1 MRIRSS
7 RPALVGVALA
17 VSVAALVA
25 AVAPAAVGAT
35 GDEADSSVTV
45 KWAGGN
51 DRAIQQYQ
59 PDHAALT
66 SDGQGGDA
74 GSGHWDDFKNLSVTV
89 SKTKN
94 LGSEA
99 ILVTAEGGKPTTR
112 LNGTEGATSYLQ
124 MFQCWGYPGSADFA
138 KTCQWGGYSNEET
151 GGSPQQSVLRIIGD
165 GDFNLTRGGLRF
177 LTVTGRE
184 NEDKS
189 VAVGPTLFRSNG
201 LADFFDASSS
211 NERIIVPFGG
221 DGRARTAFVTQT
233 AIDQPYLG
241 CGAPEAAGERCWLV
255 IVPRGTHS
263 GTRQGATTVC
273 SGSTRYGNN
282 NYGDVN
288 QYAQVG
294 SPIDPNCSMW
304 DDRIVVP
311 LDFDNPYRTCAAGTA
326 ERRLVGSEFIA
337 DAIASWQSTLCD
349 GADGAAFS
357 LITNS
362 GDLARSQLLQRQAGG
377 VVVVDPL
384 TPETIGTADS
394 TLLADA
400 DIRYAPI
407 ANTAV
412 TIGYLAET
420 ADGTQFPTL
429 RLTPRLIA
437 KMLTQSFRNA
447 VPKGEGGSYPPVGDS
462 RATLRH
468 ETVVEDEEWAALG
481 NPTNLI
487 PAVVQDPWVVTGP
500 AGDDGV
506 RALWRYVLADADARA
521 YLAGEPDPWGNTVNP
536 YYLPPG
542 ASGVAGPG
550 IDLLTAPIDT
560 FPKVDLSVAPDDVT
574 ALSQLRGMQIDSL
587 SYNPYSLT
595 LKANAS
601 RIVNADQRLTNVWD
615 PQKFSGTNVGFF
627 VPQAPQLPASGGGR
641 LILGPTAAS
650 GADRYQLA
658 TAELALPLDDTTDR
672 STVASAREFVP
683 ATETAVARAVAA
695 QTVGAAN
702 VPQVD
707 PAEVPSGAYPLA
719 LTVYGAFDVTAGV
732 GDQAA
737 REDYATFIDYAG
749 GAGNVPGE
757 AGGLPAGY
765 VPLTAGQVA
774 LGASVAAELR
784 DPTLPSPPSTGGA
797 SAPPA
802 ATPPGSSAA
811 AGGSTVGAAT
821 AATATTIST
830 ADTSAVE
837 ATAEAAPPAQ
847 GAVGGALAA
856 GLVGAIAAPFLLRR
870 RPT

>member
-35 GDEADSSVTV
+35 EDEADSSVTV

-51 DRAIQQYQ
+51 DREIQQYQ
-59 PDHAALT
+59 PDHAAMT

-112 LNGTEGATSYLQ
+112 LNGNQGATSYLQ
-124 MFQCWGYPGSADFA
+124 VFQCWGYPGSADFA
-138 KTCQWGGYSNEET
+138 KTCQWGGYSPYET
-151 GGSPQQSVLRIIGD
+151 GGTPQESVLQIIGD
-165 GDFNLTRGGLRF
+165 GYFNLTRGGLRF

-184 NEDKS
+184 NEDKIPPKG
-189 VAVGPTLFRSNG
+189 AGDRNQG

-241 CGAPEAAGERCWLV
+241 CGDPQAAGERCWLV

-273 SGSTRYGNN
+273 TGMTNEGSN

-288 QYAQVG
+288 QYKQLG

-384 TPETIGTADS
+384 TPETIGTADP

-412 TIGYLAET
+412 TIGYVAET

-437 KMLTQSFRNA
+437 KLLTQSFGAA
-447 VPKGEGGSYPPVGDS
+447 VPKGEGGSNEPVGES
-462 RATLRH
+462 FATLRH
-468 ETVVEDEEWAALG
+468 ETVVADEEWAALG
-481 NPTNLI
+481 NPTDLQQ
-487 PAVVQDPWVVTGP
+487 AVVQDPWVVTGP

-542 ASGVAGPG
+542 APGVAGPG

-560 FPKVDLSVAPDDVT
+560 FPKVDLSVAPDEAK
-574 ALSQLRGMQIDSL
+574 ALKFYRGMQIDSL

-615 PQKFSGTNVGFF
+615 PSKFSGTNVGFF
-627 VPQAPQLPASGGGR
+627 VPQVPKQPAGGNGR

-658 TAELALPLDDTTDR
+658 TAELALPLDNATDR
-672 STVASAREFVP
+672 TTVASAREFVP

-784 DPTLPSPPSTGGA
+784 DPTLPSPQSTGGA

-802 ATPPGSSAA
+802 ATSPGSSAA
-811 AGGSTVGAAT
+811 AGGNTVGVAT

-830 ADTSAVE
+830 ADASSVA